1 MIIFIQCV
9 LVCIGFFLLCKGADL
24 LIDGASSLALSFK
37 LPKILI
43 GLTIVAFGTSLPEL
57 AVAIKSIYAGVP
69 DFAFGNTIG
78 SGIMNILLI
87 LGLTSLIRPIKVK
100 EQTIY
105 SELPILLLITLT
117 FTTLLCDKFLGN
129 GKANIFSR
137 SDAIVVIL
145 VFFVFINY
153 LLRQS
158 IRKKEKIKGKPEY
171 RTFTSFLLMLIGLIS
186 LIVGSDLVVDSVE
199 YIARSYGISD
209 RIISLTVV
217 TFGTSLPEIITAIIG
232 AKRNEQDLI
241 LGNILGSNIF
251 NICIVIGIPVLLF
264 GNVTNVTVN
273 LLDIAM
279 DILTAFLLIVFCYF
293 DREISRTNG
302 LIFLFFFMVY
312 YFLILIT

>member
-24 LIDGASSLALSFK
+24 LIDGSSSLALSFK
-37 LPKILI
+37 LPKLLI

-57 AVAIKSIYAGVP
+57 AVAFKSINAGVP

-87 LGLTSLIRPIKVK
+87 LGIASIIRPIKVK

-105 SELPILLLITLT
+105 AELPILLLITLT
-117 FTTLLCDKFLGN
+117 FVTLLCDAYLGN
-129 GKANIFSR
+129 GHLNIFSR

-171 RTFTSFLLMLIGLIS
+171 RITTALILMAIGLIS

-199 YIARSYGISD
+199 YIARSFGISD

-251 NICIVIGIPVLLF
+251 NICVVIGVPVLFF

-279 DILTAFLLIVFCYF
+279 DVLTAFLLIVFCYF
-293 DREISRTNG
+293 DREISRING

-312 YFLILIT
+312 YFLILII

>member
-24 LIDGASSLALSFK
+24 LIDGSSSLALSFK
-37 LPKILI
+37 LPKLLI

-57 AVAIKSIYAGVP
+57 AVAFKSINAGVP

-87 LGLTSLIRPIKVK
+87 LGLASLIRPIKVK

-105 SELPILLLITLT
+105 AELPILLLITLT
-117 FTTLLCDKFLGN
+117 FVTLLCDAYLGN
-129 GKANIFSR
+129 GHLNIFSR

-171 RTFTSFLLMLIGLIS
+171 RITTALILMAIGLIS

-199 YIARSYGISD
+199 YIARSFGISD

-251 NICIVIGIPVLLF
+251 NICVVIGVPVLFF

-279 DILTAFLLIVFCYF
+279 DLLTAFLLIVFCYF
-293 DREISRTNG
+293 DREISRING

-312 YFLILIT
+312 YFLILII

>member
-24 LIDGASSLALSFK
+24 LIDGASNLALSFK
-37 LPKILI
+37 LPKLLI

-57 AVAIKSIYAGVP
+57 AVAFKSINSGVP

-87 LGLTSLIRPIKVK
+87 LGLASLIRPIKVK

-105 SELPILLLITLT
+105 AELPILLLITLT
-117 FTTLLCDKFLGN
+117 FATLLCDQFLGN
-129 GKANIFSR
+129 GKLNIFSR

-171 RTFTSFLLMLIGLIS
+171 RVFTSFLLMSIGLIS

-199 YIARSYGISD
+199 YIARSFGISD

-251 NICIVIGIPVLLF
+251 NICIVIGIPVLFF

-279 DILTAFLLIVFCYF
+279 DVLTAFLLIIFCYF
-293 DREISRTNG
+293 DRELSRING

-312 YFLILIT
+312 YFLILII

>member
-1 MIIFIQCV
+1 MIIFIQCI

-37 LPKILI
+37 LPKLLI

-57 AVAIKSIYAGVP
+57 AVAFKSINAGVP

-87 LGLTSLIRPIKVK
+87 LGLASLIRPIKVK

-105 SELPILLLITLT
+105 AELPILLLITLT
-117 FTTLLCDKFLGN
+117 FVTLLCDAYLGN
-129 GKANIFSR
+129 GHLNIFSR

-171 RTFTSFLLMLIGLIS
+171 RITTALILMAIGLIS

-199 YIARSYGISD
+199 YIARSFGISD

-251 NICIVIGIPVLLF
+251 NICVVIGVPVLFF

-279 DILTAFLLIVFCYF
+279 DVLTAFLLIIFCYF
-293 DREISRTNG
+293 DREISRING

-312 YFLILIT
+312 YFLILII

>member
-1 MIIFIQCV
+1 MIIFLQIV
-9 LVCIGFFLLCKGADL
+9 LLSIGFFLLCKGADL
-24 LIDGASSLALSFK
+24 LIDGASNLALNFK
-37 LPKILI
+37 VPKLLI

-57 AVAIKSIYAGVP
+57 AVAFKSIYAGVP
-69 DFAFGNTIG
+69 DYAFGNTIG

-87 LGLTSLIRPIKVK
+87 LGLASIIRPIKVK

-105 SELPILLLITLT
+105 AELPILLLITLT
-117 FTTLLCDKFLGN
+117 FATLLCDQFLGN
-129 GKANIFSR
+129 GNLNIFSR

-158 IRKKEKIKGKPEY
+158 IRKKEKVRGKPEY
-171 RTFTSFLLMLIGLIS
+171 RIFTSFLLMSIGLIS
-186 LIVGSDLVVDSVE
+186 LVVGSDLVVDSVE

-232 AKRNEQDLI
+232 ARRNEQELI

-279 DILTAFLLIVFCYF
+279 DVLTAFLLLVFCYF
-293 DREISRTNG
+293 DREISKTNG
-302 LIFLFFFMVY
+302 LIMLFFFLVY
-312 YFLILIT
+312 YTLILFI

>member
-1 MIIFIQCV
+1 MIIFTQCV
-9 LVCIGFFLLCKGADL
+9 LVFIGFFLLCKGADL

-37 LPKILI
+37 LPKLLI

-57 AVAIKSIYAGVP
+57 AVAFKSIYSGVP
-69 DFAFGNTIG
+69 DIAFGNTIG

-87 LGLTSLIRPIKVK
+87 LGLASIIRPIKVK

-105 SELPILLLITLT
+105 AELPILLLITLT
-117 FTTLLCDKFLGN
+117 FTTLLCDVFLGN
-129 GKANIFSR
+129 GKINVFSR

-158 IRKKEKIKGKPEY
+158 VRKKEKVRGKPEY
-171 RTFTSFLLMLIGLIS
+171 RIFTSFLLMAIGLIS

-199 YIARSYGISD
+199 YIARDFGISD

-232 AKRNEQDLI
+232 SRRNEQELI

-251 NICIVIGIPVLLF
+251 NICIVLGIPILLF
-264 GNVTNVTVN
+264 GNVSNVTIN
-273 LLDIAM
+273 LLDIVM
-279 DILTAFLLIVFCYF
+279 DILTAFLLFIFCYF
-293 DREISRTNG
+293 DRVISKING
-302 LIFLFFFMVY
+302 LIFLFLFLVY
-312 YFLILIT
+312 YTLILII

>member
-1 MIIFIQCV
+1 MILNIFLLI
-9 LVCIGFFLLCKGADL
+9 IGFVILIKGADVFV
-24 LIDGASSLALSFK
+24 DGASSIAGNFK
-37 LPKILI
+37 VSKMLI

-57 AVAIKSIYAGVP
+57 AVAFKSINAGVP

-87 LGLTSLIRPIKVK
+87 LGIASLIRPIKVK

-105 SELPILLLITLT
+105 AELPILLLITLT
-117 FTTLLCDKFLGN
+117 FATLLCDEFLGN
-129 GKANIFSR
+129 GHLNIFSR

-171 RTFTSFLLMLIGLIS
+171 RITTALILMAIGLIS

-199 YIARSYGISD
+199 YIARSFGISD

-217 TFGTSLPEIITAIIG
+217 TFGTSLPEIITVIIG

-251 NICIVIGIPVLLF
+251 NICVVIGVPVLFF

-279 DILTAFLLIVFCYF
+279 DVLTAFVLIIFCYF
-293 DREISRTNG
+293 DREISRING

-312 YFLILIT
+312 YFLILII